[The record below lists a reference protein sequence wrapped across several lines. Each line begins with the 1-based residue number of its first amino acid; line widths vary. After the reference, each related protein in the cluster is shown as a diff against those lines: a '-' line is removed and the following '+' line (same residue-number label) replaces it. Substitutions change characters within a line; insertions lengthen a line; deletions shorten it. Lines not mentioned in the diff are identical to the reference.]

1 MANDG
6 PGGRLHGARV
16 LVTGATGDIGS
27 ALARR
32 PVKSGAQVTLVAR
45 SARPLRELAAE
56 LGPSAFPQPADVTD
70 AASIS
75 AAVDAAAMRAGGV
88 DAVVA
93 NAGVMASGRVED
105 MDLDELRRVI
115 EVNLLG
121 TWLTLRSST
130 PHLARAG
137 G

>member
-1 MANDG
+1 
-6 PGGRLHGARV
+6 
-16 LVTGATGDIGS
+16 
-27 ALARR
+27 
-32 PVKSGAQVTLVAR
+32 
-45 SARPLRELAAE
+45 
-56 LGPSAFPQPADVTD
+56 
-70 AASIS
+70 
-75 AAVDAAAMRAGGV
+75 V

-93 NAGVMASGRVED
+93 NAGVMASGGVED

-115 EVNLLG
+115 EVNLRG

>member
-1 MANDG
+1 M
-6 PGGRLHGARV
+6 
-16 LVTGATGDIGS
+16 TGATGDIGS

-32 PVKSGAQVTLVAR
+32 PVKSGAQVTLVARSARPARPARPARSAR

-93 NAGVMASGRVED
+93 NAGVMASGGVED

-115 EVNLLG
+115 EVNLRG
-121 TWLTLRSST
+121 TGLTLRSST